1 MKTTIVVHTKFTLR
15 LEGDPVMSAHGLAGV
30 IPFEPGE
37 HEVEQAIA
45 DHWFVKHHAD
55 PKPPQRALNE
65 AIAQQHA
72 ALMREQLAAVVTAA
86 APALAT
92 EPAQALQTH
101 EVAVLVTADIPALHS
116 IDLAAMVSSEA
127 AALVTAE
134 VPAIET
140 ADVAVL
146 ATEQVQALATA
157 DVAALATEQQA
168 APAGNAADAQ
178 PAAQLGGS
186 AKTSRVQGKQGSN
199 RPRK

>member
-1 MKTTIVVHTKFTLR
+1 MKTTIVVHTPFTLR

-30 IPFEPGE
+30 IPFAPGE

-72 ALMREQLAAVVTAA
+72 DLMREQLAAVVTAA
-86 APALAT
+86 PQALAT
-92 EPAQALQTH
+92 EHAAVLETQELQAL
-101 EVAVLVTADIPALHS
+101 A
-116 IDLAAMVSSEA
+116 
-127 AALVTAE
+127 
-134 VPAIET
+134 T
-140 ADVAVL
+140 ADVAGIESTEVASM

-157 DVAALATEQQA
+157 DVAALATEQSA
-168 APAGNAADAQ
+168 AQSVSSSKPAQ
-178 PAAQLGGS
+178 PQP
-186 AKTSRVQGKQGSN
+186 R